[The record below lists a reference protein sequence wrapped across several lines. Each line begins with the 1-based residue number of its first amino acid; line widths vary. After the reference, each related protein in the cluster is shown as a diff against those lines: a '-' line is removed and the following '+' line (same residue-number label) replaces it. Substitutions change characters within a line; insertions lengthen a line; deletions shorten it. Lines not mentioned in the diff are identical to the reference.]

1 MILTN
6 KTKKDFLR
14 YYGTSA
20 EYFTITLKEIEQL
33 ANITEWLDSIGLWE
47 KEFYEVYI
55 ESTPTTEFK
64 QIIERTII
72 NLNKKYNEENR

>member
-1 MILTN
+1 MILTD
-6 KTKKDFLR
+6 KTKKDFLQN
-14 YYGTSA
+14 YKDIKGIYLTA
-20 EYFTITLKEIEQL
+20 LIV
-33 ANITEWLDSIGLWE
+33 EWFDSIGLWE

-72 NLNKKYNEENR
+72 NLNKKYNEGRIN